1 VGGVVTD
8 AEKVAAL
15 REALDESNALLRSMG
30 QALMSQFPGEDA
42 AIAQLQ
48 MGDSLVEKSIVRRAK
63 SLKLLAAM

>member
-1 VGGVVTD
+1 MTD
-8 AEKVAAL
+8 AEKVEAL
-15 REALDESNALLRSMG
+15 RAALDESNVLLRAMG

-48 MGDSLVEKSIVRRAK
+48 AGDSLVEKSIVRRKK